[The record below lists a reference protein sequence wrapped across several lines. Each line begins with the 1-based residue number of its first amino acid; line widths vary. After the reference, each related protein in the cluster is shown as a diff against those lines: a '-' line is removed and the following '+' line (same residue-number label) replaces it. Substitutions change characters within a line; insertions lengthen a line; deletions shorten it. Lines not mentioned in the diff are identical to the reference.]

1 MRTNIDIN
9 DNLLAQAMKDSG
21 AATKKEAVEIALQ
34 FFVDVKGQGEI
45 RKLRGMA
52 QWEGD
57 LNESRQSRFP
67 DLDIDIDLKKFK

>member
-9 DNLLAQAMKDSG
+9 DELLAKTMKESG
-21 AATKKEAVEIALQ
+21 ATTKKQAVETALQ
-34 FFVDVKGQGEI
+34 FFVDVKGQADI
-45 RKLRGMA
+45 RKLRGMV

-67 DLDIDIDLKKFK
+67 DLELDLKAK